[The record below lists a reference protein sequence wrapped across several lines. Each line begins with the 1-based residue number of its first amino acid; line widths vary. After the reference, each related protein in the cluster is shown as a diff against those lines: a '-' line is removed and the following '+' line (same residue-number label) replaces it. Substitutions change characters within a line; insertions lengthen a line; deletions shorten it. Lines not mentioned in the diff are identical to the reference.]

1 MSKLRQALRRGV
13 QAALKSLP
21 GDAAVF
27 GCQVLLYH
35 AIGSSDSPLALSRA
49 RFRAHL
55 EYLKAHGWRA
65 ITLGEYLEG
74 PAGPPPPAGQQE
86 VLLTFDD
93 ATVSFLEHAAPLLA
107 EFGFPAVLFAVSD
120 FVGGRMDWLERDRK
134 RLLSEQRLA
143 FSPAQRRLIRA
154 DMAAQRNSR
163 LLSWRQLRSLQ
174 GQAVEVESHTFAHRF
189 LDELRPKVLRDDLC
203 VSRWTIEDHLDKT
216 VRTVAY
222 PYGCCT
228 AAVAAAAQEA
238 GYTAG
243 FLASW
248 HFPSASP
255 FALGRH
261 SVGGIF
267 DELELGN
274 VLSKGNLRYQELRGM
289 VRGAGT
295 APH

>member
-1 MSKLRQALRRGV
+1 MSKLRQACRRGV

-21 GDAAVF
+21 GDEAVF

-35 AIGSSDSPLALSRA
+35 AIGSADSPLAISRA

-55 EYLKAHGWRA
+55 EYLKGHGWRA
-65 ITLGEYLEG
+65 VALSEYLERL
-74 PAGPPPPAGQQE
+74 AGPPSGQQE

-107 EFGFPAVLFAVSD
+107 EFGFPAVVFAVPGL
-120 FVGGRMDWLERDRK
+120 VGGRMDWLERDRK
-134 RLLSEQRLA
+134 RLLSELRLA
-143 FSPAQRRLIRA
+143 FPPAQRRMIRA

-163 LLSWRQLRSLQ
+163 LLGWRQLRNLQ
-174 GQAVEVESHTFAHRF
+174 GDAIEVESHTFAHRF
-189 LDELRPKVLRDDLC
+189 LDELQPKVLCDDLRL
-203 VSRWTIEDHLDKT
+203 SRWTIEDHLDKT
-216 VRTVAY
+216 VCAVAY

-228 AAVAAAAQEA
+228 DAVAAAAEGA

-248 HFPSASP
+248 RGSAASP

-274 VLSKGNLRYQELRGM
+274 VLSKGNLRYQELRSM
-289 VRGAGT
+289 LRGAGV
-295 APH
+295 APR